1 MRRKFDR
8 RRSLWAGGMFARA
21 VPAPRFTLVLI
32 AALVA
37 VSGCGGESQDA
48 NETEGTYRLEV
59 ADASFPAKQSIAEA
73 STMRIRVRNPEQ
85 RTIPNVAVTVETKGA
100 KSGDGVTAF
109 GQKEDD
115 SRLADSNRPIWI
127 LDQEPKGGTSAY
139 ANTWSLGPL
148 KSGETKT
155 FEWKLTAVEP
165 GDYSLAYR
173 VAPGLDGKA
182 RLAAGSKARGTFAVQ
197 VVDEPVPARVNSKG
211 EVVRGEEAGAGK
223 D

>member
-1 MRRKFDR
+1 VRRKFHLR
-8 RRSLWAGGMFARA
+8 RTLTADGMFARA
-21 VPAPRFTLVLI
+21 VSAPRLIPVLI

-37 VSGCGGESQDA
+37 VSGCGAESQDA

-59 ADASFPAKQSIAEA
+59 AAASFPAEQRIAEA
-73 STMRIRVRNPEQ
+73 TKMRIRVRNPEQ

-100 KSGDGVTAF
+100 NAGDGVTAF
-109 GQKEDD
+109 GQKSDD
-115 SRLADSNRPIWI
+115 ARLADASRPIWI
-127 LDQEPKGGTSAY
+127 LDEEPKGGTSAY

-148 KSGETKT
+148 KAGQTKT

-165 GDYSLAYR
+165 GRYSLAYR

-182 RLAAGSKARGTFAVQ
+182 RLAAGSKARGTFTVQ
-197 VVDEPVPARVNSKG
+197 VADEPVPARVNSEG

-223 D
+223 E

>member
-1 MRRKFDR
+1 
-8 RRSLWAGGMFARA
+8 MFARA

-100 KSGDGVTAF
+100 KGGDGVTAF
-109 GQKEDD
+109 GQKSDD

-182 RLAAGSKARGTFAVQ
+182 RLAAGSKARGTVAVQ